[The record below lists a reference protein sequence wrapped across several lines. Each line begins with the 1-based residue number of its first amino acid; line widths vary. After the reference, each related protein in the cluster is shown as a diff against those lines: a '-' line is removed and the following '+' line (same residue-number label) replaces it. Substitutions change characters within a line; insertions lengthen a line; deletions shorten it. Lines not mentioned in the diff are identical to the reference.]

1 MIKVIKSIN
10 KTVSNLTSRVGAM
23 ESSLETLNTDVTEIK
38 TDVNQN
44 KSRID
49 NVLQTQ
55 TQQKD
60 EIKAVRDITNSS
72 KTRFDRIDDS
82 INGINSTLISNKN
95 TLKSLDDEMNDVVKR
110 TQQLEDDLFYVLD
123 ELELAKYHLNKLE
136 RFGRENNVRLLNYQE
151 TQNENVF
158 DIVYGVL
165 AQLGMPNAEIM
176 KAHRTGKNIQKD
188 GKTLPRQIIFKFLRH
203 TDKHYAIKKQ
213 REQLKDYPYYL
224 ADDLTGKDLQT
235 KKSFKDVIDQAR
247 TAKKRVM
254 FRNGKLVINGK
265 VYSPEQSE

>member
-1 MIKVIKSIN
+1 
-10 KTVSNLTSRVGAM
+10 
-23 ESSLETLNTDVTEIK
+23 
-38 TDVNQN
+38 
-44 KSRID
+44 
-49 NVLQTQ
+49 
-55 TQQKD
+55 
-60 EIKAVRDITNSS
+60 
-72 KTRFDRIDDS
+72 
-82 INGINSTLISNKN
+82 
-95 TLKSLDDEMNDVVKR
+95 MNDVVKR

-123 ELELAKYHLNKLE
+123 ELEQAKYHLNKLE
-136 RFGRENNVRLLNYQE
+136 RFGRENNVRLLNYQD
-151 TQNENVF
+151 VF
-158 DIVYGVL
+158 DIVYEVL
-165 AQLGMPNAEIM
+165 TQWPNAEIM

-203 TDKHYAIKKQ
+203 TDKLYAMKRQ

-235 KKSFKDVIDQAR
+235 KKSVKDVIGQAR